1 MKRRHAGGGLGERN
15 GMGDDDLRRRFDTLR
30 KVPAS
35 EKAVSGL
42 VARIREEASR
52 GVEAGDSGGAG
63 TGRLVPPSPK
73 RGTPWAWRAAGVL
86 ATLFPSRVP
95 ARLALATAILTL
107 CVSVPLTFL
116 AARGMGKKQPE
127 KTYIVRFIYERGEA
141 ASVNVV
147 GDFND
152 WQRNATGMRKLQG
165 TSLWV
170 VEVPLPEGLY
180 RYAFLVDETEWT
192 PDPLS
197 EVSIKDD
204 FGMDSSLIV
213 LINED
218 EKGARL

>member
-52 GVEAGDSGGAG
+52 VVEAGDSGGAG
-63 TGRLVPPSPK
+63 TGRLPPSTK
-73 RGTPWAWRAAGVL
+73 RGTPGAWRAAGVL

-127 KTYIVRFIYERGEA
+127 KSYIVRFIYERGEA

-165 TSLWV
+165 SFPLGRRGPAPGGSLPV
-170 VEVPLPEGLY
+170 RLPRG
-180 RYAFLVDETEWT
+180 
-192 PDPLS
+192 
-197 EVSIKDD
+197 
-204 FGMDSSLIV
+204 
-213 LINED
+213 
-218 EKGARL
+218 